1 MDFCQRALNGNG
13 HLYPC
18 VRLLKHLKY
27 HIIGILSTKRAR
39 KRVPNFRKR
48 ALNESWIGKGGTAA
62 RSYNRYSI
70 DENILCYAIFYVM
83 IWHLGC
89 IHHWMHERSP
99 QKSPGFPKKSPGFP
113 PKSPEW
119 IIYRQGRCCSR
130 IRHLGCIHHRMPWKM
145 TFAIFHICHMLP
157 YMQCEPKYGKYVC
170 MRMYFIFQMWNMANV
185 IQGGEDAWDPV
196 SL

>member
-1 MDFCQRALNGNG
+1 MLWYGTWDV
-13 HLYPC
+13 Y
-18 VRLLKHLKY
+18 
-27 HIIGILSTKRAR
+27 IIGCTEEAH
-39 KRVPNFRKR
+39 KR
-48 ALNESWIGKGGTAA
+48 ALDFRKKSHGFPPKSPELIIYRQGRHCSKI
-62 RSYNRYSI
+62 R
-70 DENILCYAIFYVM
+70 
-83 IWHLGC
+83 HLGC

-145 TFAIFHICHMLP
+145 KFAIFHICHMLP